1 MDNKLKTNDLK
12 LFTTDMTK
20 TNRMKKLNFRI
31 VFTAITLALLTVIG
45 CQIRPIDDVSFT
57 GLESQW
63 AVPLID
69 TDKTFGDIINNFD
82 PKAFIQIA
90 ADGGIVLR
98 YKGVYTAKS
107 SLDIFANF
115 QNATFPLTDTVMAIP
130 FRLPQGVSIDSVKM
144 KGGSLQWVF
153 LASPEPLKVV
163 LRMPQL
169 KKNGVE
175 FRQEFT
181 LSTSLSSGGIN
192 LEGYDLKPLRDSIFI
207 THDAR
212 KISNGERVSLKNMS
226 GVIIKDF
233 QAAFAVGYFGLS
245 VFDSPRDTIKIDFF
259 DQWKGGS
266 VKFGNPKLIATLDNS
281 FGVPVR
287 AVMTVGE
294 ITTIDG
300 QLLKLRSPLAAGVD
314 VNYPTYPNEIGKSKR
329 TVVTFDK
336 SNSNLDS
343 IISQNPTSIDYKLDG
358 FLNADT
364 SRKITGFLTD
374 TSKFNLQVEL
384 EVPMEGKATNFE
396 VNDTFAINLADAREI
411 TKAEFKLLTDN
422 GMPIDVA
429 IQGYFATDKGQVLD
443 SLYTQKAQIL
453 KGAPVGANGLPT
465 GISSVENLITIEA
478 AKMNKIRNVAK
489 KLIIRYSFS
498 TSNGGSVAVKL
509 AAKQGVRVRLS
520 VKFAYKAQ

>member
-1 MDNKLKTNDLK
+1 
-12 LFTTDMTK
+12 
-20 TNRMKKLNFRI
+20 MKKLNFRI
-31 VFTAITLALLTVIG
+31 VLSVFSLSILTFWG
-45 CQIRPIDDVSFT
+45 CQIRPFDDVSFS

-63 AVPLID
+63 ATPLID

-90 ADGGIVLR
+90 SDGSVVLR

-130 FRLPQGVSIDSVKM
+130 FKLPKGVSIDSVKL
-144 KGGSLQWVF
+144 KAGSLQWVF
-153 LASPEPLKVV
+153 LAATEPLKVV

-181 LSTSLSSGGIN
+181 LGTSLVSGGIN

-207 THDAR
+207 SHDAR
-212 KISNGERVSLKNMS
+212 KISNGARVDLRSLS
-226 GVIIKDF
+226 GIIIKDF
-233 QAAFAVGYFGLS
+233 QAAFAKGYFGLS

-287 AVMTVGE
+287 AVMSVGQV
-294 ITTIDG
+294 TTLAGDIL
-300 QLLKLRSPLAAGVD
+300 QLTSPLAAGVD
-314 VNYPTYPNEIGKSKR
+314 INYPSYLTNEIGQSRR

-336 SNSNLDS
+336 TNSNLAE
-343 IISQNPTSIDYKLDG
+343 IISQNPTSIDYKIDG
-358 FLNADT
+358 FMNADT
-364 SRKITGFLTD
+364 SKRITGFLTD
-374 TSKFNLQVEL
+374 SSKFNLQVEL
-384 EVPMEGKATNFE
+384 EVPMEGSAKNFE
-396 VNDTFAINLADAREI
+396 VNDTFPINLASAQEV

-429 IQGYFATDKGQVLD
+429 IQGYFATEKGQIID
-443 SLYTQKAQIL
+443 SLYAQKAQIL
-453 KGAPVGANGLPT
+453 RGAPVAANGLPT
-465 GISSVENLITIEA
+465 GVSSAENLITIDA
-478 AKMNKIRNVAK
+478 AKLTKIRDAAK

-498 TSNGGSVAVKL
+498 TTNGGAVPVKL
-509 AAKQGVRVRLS
+509 AAKQGVRVRLG
-520 VKFAYKAQ
+520 VKFGYKSK

>member
-1 MDNKLKTNDLK
+1 MT
-12 LFTTDMTK
+12 FTK

-31 VFTAITLALLTVIG
+31 VLSVVSLSLLTFIG
-45 CQIRPIDDVSFT
+45 CRIRPFDDLSVS
-57 GLESQW
+57 GLESEW

-82 PKAFIQIA
+82 PKAFVQIA
-90 ADGGIVLR
+90 ADGGVVLR
-98 YKGVYTAKS
+98 YKGTYTAKS
-107 SLDIFANF
+107 SLDIFSNF
-115 QNATFPLTDTVMAIP
+115 QNATFPLTDTIMAIP
-130 FRLPQGVSIDSVKM
+130 FKLPKGVSIDSVKL
-144 KGGSLQWVF
+144 KTGSLQWIF

-181 LSTSLSSGGIN
+181 LGNGLLTNGIN

-212 KISNGERVSLKNMS
+212 KISNGERVDLRNMS
-226 GVIIKDF
+226 GIIIKDF
-233 QAAFAVGYFGLS
+233 QAAFAKGYFGLS

-287 AVMTVGE
+287 AIMTIGQV
-294 ITTIDG
+294 TTVDG
-300 QLLKLRSPLAAGVD
+300 RVLQLTSPLTAGVD
-314 VNYPTYPNEIGKSKR
+314 VAYPSFLRNEIGQSKR

-336 SNSNLDS
+336 TNSNLAD
-343 IISQNPTSIDYKLDG
+343 IISANPTSIDYKIDG

-364 SRKITGFLTD
+364 SLKITGFLTD
-374 TSKFNLQVEL
+374 SSRFNLQVEL
-384 EVPMEGKATNFE
+384 EVPMEGTAKNFE
-396 VNDTFAINLADAREI
+396 VNDTFPINLATAQEI
-411 TKAEFKLLTDN
+411 TKAEFKILTDN
-422 GMPIDVA
+422 RMPIDVD
-429 IQGYFATDKGQVLD
+429 IQGYFATDKGQILD
-443 SLYTQKAQIL
+443 SLYAQKAQIL
-453 KGAPVGANGLPT
+453 RGAPVGANGLPT
-465 GISSVENLITIEA
+465 GVSSVENLITIEA
-478 AKMNKIRNVAK
+478 AKLAKIRESAK

-498 TSNGGSVAVKL
+498 TTNAGSIPVKL
-509 AAKQGVRVRLS
+509 TAKQGVRVRIG
-520 VKFAYKAQ
+520 VKFGYKAK